1 MHRSVFCE
9 LLRRNGVATIAS
21 LCWSFI
27 CIYYI
32 IEWASAQVPPTPL
45 IVGGVLQRERGRRT
59 ARQTYGRLLLKQRE
73 VAPCGQMDT
82 EQLELRQARKGEAV
96 AVLAT

>member
-1 MHRSVFCE
+1 MSDIH
-9 LLRRNGVATIAS
+9 
-21 LCWSFI
+21 FI
-27 CIYYI
+27 V

-45 IVGGVLQRERGRRT
+45 IGGGVLQRERGRRT

-73 VAPCGQMDT
+73 IAPCGQMDT
-82 EQLELRQARKGEAV
+82 DQLELRQARKGEAV

>member
-1 MHRSVFCE
+1 MCCMDSSGDRLQKGGDDLKMTDV
-9 LLRRNGVATIAS
+9 
-21 LCWSFI
+21 
-27 CIYYI
+27 

-45 IVGGVLQRERGRRT
+45 IEGGVLQRERGRRT

-82 EQLELRQARKGEAV
+82 DQLELRQARKGEAV

>member
-1 MHRSVFCE
+1 MMVFP
-9 LLRRNGVATIAS
+9 V
-21 LCWSFI
+21 
-27 CIYYI
+27 I

-45 IVGGVLQRERGRRT
+45 IGGGGTVERERGRRT

-82 EQLELRQARKGEAV
+82 DQTPPGAQG
-96 AVLAT
+96 